1 MRLWMGLAAVAVVL
15 SGCASKGLL
24 EPDAKGITQSF
35 VVDADPMAAL
45 RRASEY
51 VRVCHE
57 ARAHPYGAV
66 YVGKRSVG
74 ERGLPNEI
82 LVHKETESAKILER
96 IHTQAAERANQAQ
109 VEVTVLARASGTR
122 PKSRRPGSPSPP
134 PRRPAARFNKAGP
147 CPIWP

>member
-45 RRASEY
+45 RRACEY

-109 VEVTVLARASGTR
+109 VEVTVLGEGIWDQAEIA
-122 PKSRRPGSPSPP
+122 
-134 PRRPAARFNKAGP
+134 AARQSITSATP
-147 CPIWP
+147 ACRALQ